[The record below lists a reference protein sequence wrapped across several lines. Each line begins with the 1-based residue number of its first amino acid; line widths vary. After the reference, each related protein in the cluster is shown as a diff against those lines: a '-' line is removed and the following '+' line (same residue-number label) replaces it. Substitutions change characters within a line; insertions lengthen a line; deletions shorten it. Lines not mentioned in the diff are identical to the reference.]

1 MVKKQIDIPESLDE
15 ALKSLAQALG
25 VSEEELILRAL
36 TEFLQAHQLRPQS
49 SRIAALERFLALAKE
64 TSKTY
69 RLPEGYRFNR
79 DELYGEYNARL
90 PEESMLQPPPHNPT
104 QS

>member
-1 MVKKQIDIPESLDE
+1 MVERTIDIPESQDE
-15 ALKSLAQALG
+15 ELKSLAQTLDI
-25 VSEEELILRAL
+25 SEEELILRAL
-36 TEFLQAHQLRPQS
+36 NEFLEARQSKPQS
-49 SRIAALERFLALAKE
+49 SRIAAIERFLALAKE
-64 TSKTY
+64 TSKTH

-90 PEESMLQPPPHNPT
+90 PEESMLQNQPQNPT